1 MRRSRL
7 AAARAGHVRKR
18 GQPCGRQRNVG
29 SPRGPHLMVSTSMVY
44 GCIIDVF
51 NTENI
56 SAECSGEKPP
66 SRPRIPCVYGLE
78 VGGRRRTWLW
88 GMRVPVAV
96 SRLCRERR
104 AALGRVED
112 VVVAVACP
120 LRCFALC
127 AKGALLWDGW
137 GTWLLRQLI
146 PTTNYPWHTCAN
158 DCSCYTCNCCFRAG
172 WNSPLVVNRAVPRG
186 YRGAGKV
193 PAVEPMSPRPG
204 CALVRMPAELVRSQ
218 YQRLESG

>member
-29 SPRGPHLMVSTSMVY
+29 SPRGPHLMVATSMVY

-78 VGGRRRTWLW
+78 VGVGGGLGCWEY
-88 GMRVPVAV
+88 V
-96 SRLCRERR
+96 SRSLFR
-104 AALGRVED
+104 G
-112 VVVAVACP
+112 
-120 LRCFALC
+120 FA

-137 GTWLLRQLI
+137 GTWLLWQLI
-146 PTTNYPWHTCAN
+146 PTTNYPRHTCAN
-158 DCSCYTCNCCFRAG
+158 DCSCYTCKCCFRAG
-172 WNSPLVVNRAVPRG
+172 WNSPLAVNRAVPKG
-186 YRGAGKV
+186 CRGAGE
-193 PAVEPMSPRPG
+193 ASATEPMSPRPERV
-204 CALVRMPAELVRSQ
+204 LVRMPAELVRFQ

>member
-78 VGGRRRTWLW
+78 VGGRRRTWSI
-88 GMRVPVAV
+88 GIRVPFAV
-96 SRLCRERR
+96 SRFARKARYFGMDGERGCCGGFSLLLFRGFAAKSAALWDGRVRYCR
-104 AALGRVED
+104 AAL
-112 VVVAVACP
+112 
-120 LRCFALC
+120 
-127 AKGALLWDGW
+127 
-137 GTWLLRQLI
+137 
-146 PTTNYPWHTCAN
+146 
-158 DCSCYTCNCCFRAG
+158 S
-172 WNSPLVVNRAVPRG
+172 
-186 YRGAGKV
+186 
-193 PAVEPMSPRPG
+193 RPHF
-204 CALVRMPAELVRSQ
+204 
-218 YQRLESG
+218 

>member
-44 GCIIDVF
+44 GRIIDVF
-51 NTENI
+51 NTDNI
-56 SAECSGEKPP
+56 SAECSGEKTP

-78 VGGRRRTWLW
+78 VGVGGGLGCWEY
-88 GMRVPVAV
+88 V
-96 SRLCRERR
+96 SRSLFR
-104 AALGRVED
+104 G
-112 VVVAVACP
+112 
-120 LRCFALC
+120 FA

-146 PTTNYPWHTCAN
+146 PATNYPWHTCAKVYW
-158 DCSCYTCNCCFRAG
+158 CYTCNCCFRAG
-172 WNSPLVVNRAVPRG
+172 WNSPLAVNRAVPKG
-186 YRGAGKV
+186 CRGAGEV
-193 PAVEPMSPRPG
+193 PATEPMSPRPV

>member
-18 GQPCGRQRNVG
+18 GQPHGRQRNVG

-78 VGGRRRTWLW
+78 VGVGGGLGCWEY
-88 GMRVPVAV
+88 V
-96 SRLCRERR
+96 SRSLFR
-104 AALGRVED
+104 G
-112 VVVAVACP
+112 
-120 LRCFALC
+120 FA

-137 GTWLLRQLI
+137 GTWLLWQLI
-146 PTTNYPWHTCAN
+146 PTTNYPRHTCAN
-158 DCSCYTCNCCFRAG
+158 DCSCYTCKCCFRAG
-172 WNSPLVVNRAVPRG
+172 WNSPLAVNRAVPKG
-186 YRGAGKV
+186 CRGAGE
-193 PAVEPMSPRPG
+193 ASATEPMSPRPERV
-204 CALVRMPAELVRSQ
+204 LVRMPAELVRFQ

>member
-1 MRRSRL
+1 MQRGSVSRFALRSLFASCGMFRRE
-7 AAARAGHVRKR
+7 
-18 GQPCGRQRNVG
+18 
-29 SPRGPHLMVSTSMVY
+29 T
-44 GCIIDVF
+44 
-51 NTENI
+51 
-56 SAECSGEKPP
+56 P

-78 VGGRRRTWLW
+78 VGGRRRTWLI
-88 GMRVPVAV
+88 GIRVPFAV
-96 SRLCRERR
+96 SRFARKARYFGMSGRCGCCGDLSLLLFRGF
-104 AALGRVED
+104 AAKSTV
-112 VVVAVACP
+112 
-120 LRCFALC
+120 
-127 AKGALLWDGW
+127 LWDGW

-146 PTTNYPWHTCAN
+146 PAINYPWHTCAN

-204 CALVRMPAELVRSQ
+204 CALVRMPAELVRFQ

>member
-44 GCIIDVF
+44 GRIIDVF
-51 NTENI
+51 NSEDI
-56 SAECSGEKPP
+56 SAECSGEKTP

-78 VGGRRRTWLW
+78 VGVGGGLGCWEY
-88 GMRVPVAV
+88 V
-96 SRLCRERR
+96 SRSLFR
-104 AALGRVED
+104 G
-112 VVVAVACP
+112 
-120 LRCFALC
+120 FA

-146 PTTNYPWHTCAN
+146 PATNYPWHTCAKVYW
-158 DCSCYTCNCCFRAG
+158 CYTCNCCFRAG
-172 WNSPLVVNRAVPRG
+172 WNSPLAVNRAVPKG
-186 YRGAGKV
+186 CRGAGE
-193 PAVEPMSPRPG
+193 ASATEPMSPRPERV
-204 CALVRMPAELVRSQ
+204 LVRMPAELVRSQ

>member
-51 NTENI
+51 NSEDI

-66 SRPRIPCVYGLE
+66 SRPRIPYVHGLE
-78 VGGRRRTWLW
+78 VGGRKRTWLL
-88 GMRVPVAV
+88 GRHVPVAV
-96 SRLCRERR
+96 SRFARKAHHFGVDGER
-104 AALGRVED
+104 GRRVNLSRSYFWS
-112 VVVAVACP
+112 VS
-120 LRCFALC
+120 
-127 AKGALLWDGW
+127 
-137 GTWLLRQLI
+137 
-146 PTTNYPWHTCAN
+146 PTTNYPWHTCAKAYW
-158 DCSCYTCNCCFRAG
+158 CYTCNCCFRAG
-172 WNSPLVVNRAVPRG
+172 WNSPLAVNRAVPKG
-186 YRGAGKV
+186 YRGAGE
-193 PAVEPMSPRPG
+193 ASATEPMSPRPVRV
-204 CALVRMPAELVRSQ
+204 LVRMPAELVRSQ

>member
-78 VGGRRRTWLW
+78 VGGRRRTWSI
-88 GMRVPVAV
+88 GVRVPSLFRA
-96 SRLCRERR
+96 LRERR
-104 AALGRVED
+104 ATLGWVGN
-112 VVVAVACP
+112 VVVAATDP
-120 LRCFALC
+120 RHKLPSAYLRERLLVLHLQLLFQGGVEFPTGGKSGG
-127 AKGALLWDGW
+127 AKG
-137 GTWLLRQLI
+137 
-146 PTTNYPWHTCAN
+146 
-158 DCSCYTCNCCFRAG
+158 
-172 WNSPLVVNRAVPRG
+172 VPRSR
-186 YRGAGKV
+186 RGVCDRADESATRVCVGSHAG
-193 PAVEPMSPRPG
+193 
-204 CALVRMPAELVRSQ
+204 
-218 YQRLESG
+218 

>member
-56 SAECSGEKPP
+56 SAECSGEKSP

-78 VGGRRRTWLW
+78 VGVGEGLGCWEY
-88 GMRVPVAV
+88 V
-96 SRLCRERR
+96 SRSLFR
-104 AALGRVED
+104 G
-112 VVVAVACP
+112 
-120 LRCFALC
+120 FA

-146 PTTNYPWHTCAN
+146 PATNYPRHTCAS
-158 DCSCYTCNCCFRAG
+158 DCSCYTCKCCFRAG
-172 WNSPLVVNRAVPRG
+172 WNSPLAVNWAVPKG
-186 YRGAGKV
+186 YRGAGEV
-193 PAVEPMSPRPG
+193 SATEPMSPRPV

>member
-78 VGGRRRTWLW
+78 VGVGGGLGCWEY
-88 GMRVPVAV
+88 V
-96 SRLCRERR
+96 SRSLFR
-104 AALGRVED
+104 G
-112 VVVAVACP
+112 
-120 LRCFALC
+120 FA

-137 GTWLLRQLI
+137 GTWLLWQLI
-146 PTTNYPWHTCAN
+146 PTTNYPRHTCAN
-158 DCSCYTCNCCFRAG
+158 DCSCYTCKCCFRAG
-172 WNSPLVVNRAVPRG
+172 WNSPLAVNRAVPKG
-186 YRGAGKV
+186 CRGAGE
-193 PAVEPMSPRPG
+193 ASATEPMSPRP
-204 CALVRMPAELVRSQ
+204 
-218 YQRLESG
+218 